1 MFKTFLIT
9 AALAASTLAQAQ
21 AQAQAQTQTQTPAQT
36 AATSSKKELTAR
48 LLQLVQP
55 AVEGMAQQ
63 LVRQPAVQIQQGAGA
78 ALQRVPAERREAMAR
93 DIEADLRKY
102 VDETGPIVRERAL
115 KLAPSTIGPLLES
128 RFTEDELRQII
139 ALLES
144 PVNRKFQQFFPEMQ
158 RALADKLVADVRT
171 EVEAKARALDQS
183 VAKRLG
189 LTLPAAASGPKK

>member
-1 MFKTFLIT
+1 MFKAFLIA
-9 AALAASTLAQAQ
+9 AALAATTLAQAQ
-21 AQAQAQTQTQTPAQT
+21 T
-36 AATSSKKELTAR
+36 AAAGNKKELTAR
-48 LLQLVQP
+48 LLLLVQP

-63 LVRQPAVQIQQGAGA
+63 LARQPALQIQQGAGA
-78 ALQRVPAERREAMAR
+78 ALQRIPAERREAVAR

-102 VDETGPIVRERAL
+102 VDEAGPVVRERAL
-115 KLAPSTIGPLLES
+115 KLAPSTIGPLLED

-158 RALADKLVADVRT
+158 RALADKLIPEVRT
-171 EVEAKARALDQS
+171 EVEAKARALEQS

-189 LTLPAAASGPKK
+189 LTPPAAASGPKK

>member
-1 MFKTFLIT
+1 MFKAFLIA

-21 AQAQAQTQTQTPAQT
+21 APAPT
-36 AATSSKKELTAR
+36 AAAGSKKELTAR

-63 LVRQPAVQIQQGAGA
+63 LVRQPAVQIQQGAAA
-78 ALQRVPAERREAMAR
+78 ALQRVPAERREAVAR

-171 EVEAKARALDQS
+171 DVEAKARALDQS

-189 LTLPAAASGPKK
+189 LTPPAAASGPKK